1 MRNVKTKN
9 NFFFLFVWMSYCLL
23 FIQTGLIEKWLPTA
37 FFSFP
42 LALDWAKMTSLCIPV
57 IIYIT
62 LPPFLL
68 KF

>member
-1 MRNVKTKN
+1 
-9 NFFFLFVWMSYCLL
+9 MSYCLL

-42 LALDWAKMTSLCIPV
+42 LASDWAKMTSLCIPV

-68 KF
+68 KFKKKNDYPTNTVLHY